1 MRKANVFLVAIA
13 GAIVAAGALAHPAA
27 EIYIPIGYSPGVSGH
42 KSYIGAIESLSGAQ
56 RGITMRMKT
65 GEKYLT
71 LDDST
76 RVYLQYGAA
85 GKKNRLGSYAD
96 CKAGLQSEV
105 YVGEDGKARWI
116 KIQMP

>member
-1 MRKANVFLVAIA
+1 MRKANVIPVAIA
-13 GAIVAAGALAHPAA
+13 GALVALGALAHPAA
-27 EIYIPIGYSPGVSGH
+27 EIYIPISQSPGISGF
-42 KSYIGAIESLSGAQ
+42 KSYIGEIESLSAAQ
-56 RGITMRMKT
+56 RGITMRMKA
-65 GEKYLT
+65 GAKYLT

-105 YVGEDGKARWI
+105 YAGEDGKARWI
-116 KIQMP
+116 KIQVP